1 MPVFGIPS
9 IYFCAQILKSSLN
22 MRVAIVGSRD
32 FTDFEKLEQEILKR
46 ISVEKIEKVV
56 SGGAKGAD
64 TLAKKFAEKHKIPLE
79 EFKPDW
85 AKYGKGAGLM
95 RNTQIVENA
104 DLVFAFPTKD
114 SKGTRDSI
122 CKAREKGKIVKVIEV

>member
-1 MPVFGIPS
+1 
-9 IYFCAQILKSSLN
+9 

-56 SGGAKGAD
+56 SGGAKGTD
-64 TLAKKFAEKHKIPLE
+64 TLARLFAEKHKIPLL

-85 AKYGKGAGLM
+85 QKFHQGAGLK
-95 RNTQIVENA
+95 RNTDIVEHA
-104 DLVFAFPTKD
+104 DIVFAFPAAT
-114 SKGTRDSI
+114 SRGTRDTI
-122 CKAREKGKIVKVIEV
+122 QKAREKGKIVKVIEV

>member
-1 MPVFGIPS
+1 
-9 IYFCAQILKSSLN
+9 

-32 FTDFEKLEQEILKR
+32 FTDFERLELEILKR
-46 ISVEKIEKVV
+46 ISVEKIEKVI
-56 SGGAKGAD
+56 SGGARGAD
-64 TLAKKFAEKHKIPLE
+64 TLAIQFAEKHKIPLL

-95 RNTQIVENA
+95 RNTQIIDNA
-104 DLVFAFPTKD
+104 DIVFAFPTAT

-122 CKAREKGKIVKVIEV
+122 RKAKEKGKIVKIIEV

>member
-1 MPVFGIPS
+1 
-9 IYFCAQILKSSLN
+9 
-22 MRVAIVGSRD
+22 MRVAIVGSRE
-32 FTDFEKLEQEILKR
+32 FTDFERLELEILKR
-46 ISVEKIEKVV
+46 ISVEKIEKVI

-64 TLAKKFAEKHKIPLE
+64 TLASQFAGKHKIPLL

-95 RNTQIVENA
+95 RNTQIIENA
-104 DLVFAFPTKD
+104 DIVFAFPTAT

-122 CKAREKGKIVKVIEV
+122 RKAKEKGKIVKVIEV

>member
-1 MPVFGIPS
+1 MF
-9 IYFCAQILKSSLN
+9 FN

-32 FTDFEKLEQEILKR
+32 FTDFEKLELEILKR
-46 ISVEKIEKVV
+46 ICVEKIEKVV

-64 TLAKKFAEKHKIPLE
+64 TLAKLFAEKHKIPFVD
-79 EFKPDW
+79 FKPDW

-95 RNTQIVENA
+95 RNTTIIENA
-104 DLVFAFPTKD
+104 DIVFAFPTAT

-122 CKAREKGKIVKVIEV
+122 RKSQEKGKIMKVIEV